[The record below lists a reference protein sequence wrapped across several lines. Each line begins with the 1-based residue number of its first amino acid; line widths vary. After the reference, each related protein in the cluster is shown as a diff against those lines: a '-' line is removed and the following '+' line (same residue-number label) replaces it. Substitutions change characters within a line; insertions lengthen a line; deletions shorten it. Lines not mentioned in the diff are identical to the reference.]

1 MKDFLK
7 YVLATIVGIICTGFI
22 MGMMSLF
29 MFIVMAISSSDT
41 PSVKNGT
48 VLRIQLS
55 GTLNERAK
63 ENPFAQYLNN
73 DIAQTQGLDD
83 IITAIKTAQT
93 NDNISG
99 IYLEGG
105 TLISDMATAQ
115 ELRKALVDFKKSKK
129 FILAYADNYSQ
140 GSYYIASAADKV
152 LVNPSGIVDWHGL
165 ASQPI
170 FFTDLLKKVGVKM
183 QVFKVGTYK
192 SAVEP
197 YILTK
202 MSDANREQVS
212 SFVGDIW
219 KNICADVATSR
230 KISIEGLNAYAD
242 HYITFADAKDYVK
255 AHLVDGLAY
264 ADEVR
269 TLLRA
274 LSQQDKVNFIAPAD
288 LAKLAEKKS
297 GDGTIAVYYAQGN
310 IVDAVADNSFMS
322 NESYIVGPKV
332 VEDLDR
338 LANDDNI
345 KAVVLRINS
354 GGGSAYASEQMWRA
368 IQLLKKKK
376 PVVVSMSGM
385 AASGGYYMSC
395 GADYIVAEP
404 TTLTGSI
411 GIFGMIPDASELLTD
426 KLGLHFDMVK
436 TNKGADFGAQGR
448 AFNADEANVMQQ
460 YVNRGYRLFISR
472 VAAGRHI
479 TPEQVD
485 HIGQGRVW
493 TGSQAL
499 KIKLVD
505 KLGTLDDAIAEA
517 ASRAKLKDYDVLS
530 TPNKE
535 SWVDQILNST
545 VKRDYMEE
553 KLRTTLGVYYTPLQ
567 FVGTLNGMS
576 AKDYLQARI
585 YYIPNIK

>member
-93 NDNISG
+93 NDKIRG

-219 KNICADVATSR
+219 KNICADVASSR

-242 HYITFADAKDYVK
+242 HYITFADTKDYVK

-269 TLLRA
+269 TLLRT

-310 IVDAVADNSFMS
+310 IVDAVADNNFMS

-517 ASRAKLKDYDVLS
+517 ASRAKLKDYDILS

-553 KLRTTLGVYYTPLQ
+553 KLRTTLGVYYAPLQ

>member
-93 NDNISG
+93 NDKIRG

-219 KNICADVATSR
+219 KNICTDVASSR

-269 TLLRA
+269 TLLRM
-274 LSQQDKVNFIAPAD
+274 LSQQDKVNFIAAAD

-517 ASRAKLKDYDVLS
+517 ASRAKLKDYDILS

-553 KLRTTLGVYYTPLQ
+553 KLRTTLGVYYAPLQ

>member
-93 NDNISG
+93 NDNIRG

-219 KNICADVATSR
+219 KNICTDVASSR

-269 TLLRA
+269 TLLRT

-517 ASRAKLKDYDVLS
+517 ASRAKLKDYDILS

-553 KLRTTLGVYYTPLQ
+553 KLRTTLGVYYAPLQ

>member
-93 NDNISG
+93 NDKIRG

-219 KNICADVATSR
+219 KNICADVASSR

-242 HYITFADAKDYVK
+242 HYITFADTKDYVK

-269 TLLRA
+269 TLLRT

-553 KLRTTLGVYYTPLQ
+553 KLRTTLGVYYAPLQ

>member
-41 PSVKNGT
+41 PSVKAGS

-63 ENPFAQYLNN
+63 ENPFAQYLNS

-83 IITAIKTAQT
+83 IISAIKTAQT
-93 NDNISG
+93 NDKISG

-115 ELRKALVDFKKSKK
+115 ELRKALADFKKSKK

-140 GSYYIASAADKV
+140 GSYYVASVADKV

-219 KNICADVATSR
+219 KNLCADVASSR
-230 KISIEGLNAYAD
+230 KISVEGLNAYAD

-269 TLLRA
+269 TQLRA
-274 LSQQDKVNFIAPAD
+274 LSKQDKVNFIAPAD

-310 IVDAVADNSFMS
+310 IVDAVADNSLMS
-322 NESYIVGPKV
+322 NESYIVGSKV

-338 LANDDNI
+338 LANDDDI

-436 TNKGADFGAQGR
+436 TNKSSDFGAQGR

-479 TPEQVD
+479 SPEQVD
-485 HIGQGRVW
+485 RIGQGRVW

-499 KIKLVD
+499 QIKLVD

-517 ASRAKLKDYDVLS
+517 ASRAKLKDYDLLS

-535 SWVDQILNST
+535 SWVDQLLNST

-553 KLRTTLGVYYTPLQ
+553 KLRTTLGVYYAPLQ

>member
-29 MFIVMAISSSDT
+29 MFIVMTISSSDT

-93 NDNISG
+93 NDKIRG

-219 KNICADVATSR
+219 KNICADVASSR

-269 TLLRA
+269 TLLRT

-553 KLRTTLGVYYTPLQ
+553 KLRTTLGVYYAPLQ

>member
-93 NDNISG
+93 NDKIRG

-197 YILTK
+197 
-202 MSDANREQVS
+202 
-212 SFVGDIW
+212 
-219 KNICADVATSR
+219 
-230 KISIEGLNAYAD
+230 
-242 HYITFADAKDYVK
+242 
-255 AHLVDGLAY
+255 
-264 ADEVR
+264 
-269 TLLRA
+269 
-274 LSQQDKVNFIAPAD
+274 
-288 LAKLAEKKS
+288 
-297 GDGTIAVYYAQGN
+297 
-310 IVDAVADNSFMS
+310 
-322 NESYIVGPKV
+322 
-332 VEDLDR
+332 
-338 LANDDNI
+338 
-345 KAVVLRINS
+345 
-354 GGGSAYASEQMWRA
+354 
-368 IQLLKKKK
+368 
-376 PVVVSMSGM
+376 
-385 AASGGYYMSC
+385 
-395 GADYIVAEP
+395 
-404 TTLTGSI
+404 
-411 GIFGMIPDASELLTD
+411 
-426 KLGLHFDMVK
+426 
-436 TNKGADFGAQGR
+436 
-448 AFNADEANVMQQ
+448 
-460 YVNRGYRLFISR
+460 
-472 VAAGRHI
+472 
-479 TPEQVD
+479 
-485 HIGQGRVW
+485 
-493 TGSQAL
+493 
-499 KIKLVD
+499 
-505 KLGTLDDAIAEA
+505 
-517 ASRAKLKDYDVLS
+517 
-530 TPNKE
+530 
-535 SWVDQILNST
+535 
-545 VKRDYMEE
+545 
-553 KLRTTLGVYYTPLQ
+553 
-567 FVGTLNGMS
+567 
-576 AKDYLQARI
+576 
-585 YYIPNIK
+585 

>member
-93 NDNISG
+93 NDKIRG

-219 KNICADVATSR
+219 KNICADVASSR

-269 TLLRA
+269 TLLRT

-345 KAVVLRINS
+345 KAVVLRIYS

-553 KLRTTLGVYYTPLQ
+553 KLRTTLGVYYAPLQ